1 MLFPL
6 SLILFR
12 NFVFFFFLFLLLF
25 SPSCSLHIFHLTITH
40 FLSLFFSLTS
50 ALFYSFVLS
59 FCVYH
64 IEHMVCLRW
73 ICQKQGFH
81 VLRIEREYTGV
92 RIGAQNQMAEIEQA
106 TSQKNGEKKRHQQQT
121 LFHREK
127 NFVYSSF
134 VPSNA
139 IGLVCLLHS
148 LTLCQRVCT
157 LDDALHDGDHEIC
170 HFRIFRGKYTQASY
184 CLSMVFFFVGFRS
197 FVLFCFINGCS
208 MCCAGFSRFVL
219 SSMQPI

>member
-1 MLFPL
+1 M
-6 SLILFR
+6 
-12 NFVFFFFLFLLLF
+12 
-25 SPSCSLHIFHLTITH
+25 
-40 FLSLFFSLTS
+40 
-50 ALFYSFVLS
+50 
-59 FCVYH
+59 
-64 IEHMVCLRW
+64 
-73 ICQKQGFH
+73 
-81 VLRIEREYTGV
+81 RIERENTGV

-184 CLSMVFFFVGFRS
+184 CLSMVFFLSVFVRS
-197 FVLFCFINGCS
+197 FSFALLMGVLCVALVSLASSFHPCS
-208 MCCAGFSRFVL
+208 RSNIM
-219 SSMQPI
+219 P